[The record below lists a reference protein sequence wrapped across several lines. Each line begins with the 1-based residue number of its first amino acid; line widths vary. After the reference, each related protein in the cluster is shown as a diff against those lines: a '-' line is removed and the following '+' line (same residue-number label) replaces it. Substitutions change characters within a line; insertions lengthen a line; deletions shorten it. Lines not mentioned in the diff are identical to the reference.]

1 MNHSVWTKGE
11 PASLPEILDARE
23 KRAQLQRELLQKNP
37 ASLVSF
43 TLNIAGSVKVFPYTK
58 WLYFLGYHLI
68 RKNIELLC
76 GRILAVKEVKEN
88 TVYDCIFSL
97 DLKPKVIKKH

>member
-37 ASLVSF
+37 ASLVS
-43 TLNIAGSVKVFPYTK
+43 LS
-58 WLYFLGYHLI
+58 LI
-68 RKNIELLC
+68 HI
-76 GRILAVKEVKEN
+76 
-88 TVYDCIFSL
+88 
-97 DLKPKVIKKH
+97 